1 MKNLTKLGLNLDI
14 NSVPELE
21 TPASVTS
28 SEQNFNQN
36 YHSFGKKKIQKTLTF
51 DYS

>member
-1 MKNLTKLGLNLDI
+1 MKNLTKLELNLDI
-14 NSVPELE
+14 IPDLE
-21 TPASVTS
+21 TPVSITS

-36 YHSFGKKKIQKTLTF
+36 YHTFGKKKHQKTLTF